1 MTDYNLYRGSI
12 FHCIENDSNVEPA
25 YFPDGLMVV
34 SGGRIVE
41 VGEYSEPRRNCSSR
55 CPLWA
60 QYAPGRSGL
69 L

>member
-12 FHCIENDSNVEPA
+12 FHCIENASNVEPV

-41 VGEYSEPRRNCSSR
+41 VGEY
-55 CPLWA
+55 
-60 QYAPGRSGL
+60 
-69 L
+69 